1 MHFGGAMFFTDYSM
15 SAPELAR
22 ALEERG
28 FESVWAPEHSHIPL
42 SRKTPFPGGGDLPKP
57 YYDAMDPF
65 VVLAAAAQ
73 ATKIIKL
80 GTGVALI
87 QQRDAIQTAKLVASI
102 DQVSQGRFLFG
113 VGGGWNQDEMEDHG
127 TVYATRFKRV
137 RESIEAMKEIW
148 TKEKAE
154 YHGEFVNFDPM
165 IARPKP
171 VQKPHP
177 PIHVGGAFPH
187 GARRAIRYGDGWIP
201 VAGRGDIAEVLPKF
215 REMAREAGRDPA
227 GVEITMFGVGEDL
240 DRVKRLA
247 ETGVGRV
254 VPMFPPEKADTVLPI
269 VDRWTKIMKEVNG

>member
-73 ATKIIKL
+73 ATKTIKL

-148 TKEKAE
+148 TKERAE

-201 VAGRGDIAEVLPKF
+201 GGDIREVLPKF

-227 GVEITMFGVGEDL
+227 GVEITMFGLGEDL

-247 ETGVGRV
+247 ETGVARV

-269 VDRWTKIMKEVNG
+269 VDRWTTIMKEVNG

>member
-73 ATKIIKL
+73 ATKTIKL

-102 DQVSQGRFLFG
+102 DQASQGRFLFG

-187 GARRAIRYGDGWIP
+187 GARRALRYGDGWIP
-201 VAGRGDIAEVLPKF
+201 GGDIREVLPKF

-227 GVEITMFGVGEDL
+227 SFEITSFATGEDL
-240 DRVKRLA
+240 DRVKRLK
-247 ETGVGRV
+247 EMGVARV
-254 VPMFPPEKADTVLPI
+254 VPMFPPEKADKVLPI
-269 VDRWTKIMKEVNG
+269 VDRWTKIMQQVDG